1 MAFSYL
7 CAPQVGWKVSPPG
20 EQALGVMWIACGCVI
35 VEQLSR
41 TLLCFGAAFTSVDSG
56 AAEACGGGDE
66 GVARREW

>member
-20 EQALGVMWIACGCVI
+20 ELALGVMWIACGCVI

-41 TLLCFGAAFTSVDSG
+41 TLLAPPMWGRCSDQ
-56 AAEACGGGDE
+56 
-66 GVARREW
+66 